1 VVSELDNFDS
11 FDCRGQ
17 NRIAGARMS
26 EHGRANALDVRG
38 VKFKSGQFVSFTDR
52 TVARDLRE
60 KVLTSVC
67 ARFTTVLGPG
77 SDWYH
82 EDHVHLD
89 LAERRSGYRICQWE
103 IWDALPKIA
112 PLSPAV
118 RPDDAPP
125 RETAEEKAKR
135 EAAEKPAASEP
146 MKPAAAEQAKPAAPA
161 PPKDKRANKKGAGN
175 AGAFR

>member
-1 VVSELDNFDS
+1 VSL
-11 FDCRGQ
+11 
-17 NRIAGARMS
+17 
-26 EHGRANALDVRG
+26 
-38 VKFKSGQFVSFTDR
+38 TDR
-52 TVARDLRE
+52 TAARELRE
-60 KVLTSVC
+60 KFHASVC

-103 IWDALPKIA
+103 IWDPLPKVA
-112 PLSPAV
+112 PLLPVA

-135 EAAEKPAASEP
+135 EAAER
-146 MKPAAAEQAKPAAPA
+146 AAETTQPKPEAPA
-161 PPKDKRANKKGAGN
+161 PPLRQRKQLNKKGAGST
-175 AGAFR
+175 GAFR